1 MAQRSPYVT
10 GLAAVLSLAAGLA
23 YAASPN
29 KVTEEVIVEGTRP
42 EIRQRVYDFVTGIT
56 HQGYAIESLARWNK
70 PICPLVAGIPRPQ
83 GEFVLQRVSQAT
95 LAAGARLAPSK
106 CRANFHVVLT
116 SDPDRLVA
124 LWRKRAPRLFG
135 GESPSKVRRILSKP
149 RPIRVWYNAWE
160 ECGEG
165 GIAAQPG
172 AGNYGLWSG
181 VGDCHIE
188 DSRLKW
194 NYVNSI
200 SSVIVLVD
208 FDDIE
213 GIKLGPLTE
222 YISMVG
228 LAQVDLDGEW
238 GNAPTILRLFA
249 DSGAA
254 DDAAAQRMSAWDRA
268 FLKALYNTTQAS
280 RLQRSSITEQM
291 VDDFVRR

>member
-1 MAQRSPYVT
+1 MAQRSPSVT
-10 GLAAVLSLAAGLA
+10 GLAAALSLATGLA
-23 YAASPN
+23 YAASQD

-56 HQGYAIESLARWNK
+56 HRGYAVKSLARWNK
-70 PICPLVAGIPRPQ
+70 PICPMVAGIPRPE
-83 GEFVLQRVSQAT
+83 GEFILLRVSEAT

-106 CRANFHVVLT
+106 CKANFHVVLT

-160 ECGEG
+160 VCGEG
-165 GIAAQPG
+165 GYVGPQGG
-172 AGNYGLWSG
+172 AGSFGLWSG
-181 VGDCHIE
+181 QSDCHIE
-188 DSRLKW
+188 DSRLRW

-200 SSVIVLVD
+200 ASVIVLVD
-208 FDDIE
+208 LDDIKE
-213 GIKLGPLTE
+213 IKLGPLTD

-228 LAQVDLDGEW
+228 LAQVDLDGDW
-238 GNAPTILRLFA
+238 GDAPTVLRLFA
-249 DSGAA
+249 DSG
-254 DDAAAQRMSAWDRA
+254 DAASQRMSAWDRA